1 MEQRVL
7 DLLGRKWYFQGFN
20 GTPGLLNGATWSAVR
35 DMHDVLGYGYSAII
49 TFFEGDKCYFLY
61 GLEDLFNILND
72 LLKNVRK
79 DKDYL
84 KFLLDKD
91 EEICKDIL
99 KFYEKLDCDKLKEIS
114 DEELGELYKE
124 VNLKYSRLL
133 GVSHMI
139 EGFTQTTEKKIREL
153 VERNEKKGGK
163 ELLKVLTSPISHSF
177 MSIEHNKLYKIVK
190 EIKKLGITVV
200 DDKVL
205 ENVDVKKMIV
215 RHRDSYFW
223 KNNGFSCVNI
233 LGTSDFVNEIN
244 DIIEK
249 DVNVDE
255 KIAEFVTVSE
265 NKEKKAAVLE
275 EIGEGELSELIKIGD
290 VIFRIHDRRKEHMT
304 ISLHYLNLLHEEA
317 AKRFNVD
324 VELVRFARVDEL
336 TKVGEIVDE
345 LKSRKKKSVF
355 VFFPDEEYVFT
366 GDIAEEYINELTKQR
381 DIEIDDVIKG
391 NGASLGKVT
400 GKVKVCRG
408 VEEISKMEEG
418 CVLVACM
425 TQPEFVPA
433 MKKAIAIVTDEGG
446 LTCHAAIIS
455 RELGIPCVIGTKVAT
470 QVLKDG
476 EIVEV
481 DADKGIV
488 RKLKD

>member
-1 MEQRVL
+1 
-7 DLLGRKWYFQGFN
+7 
-20 GTPGLLNGATWSAVR
+20 
-35 DMHDVLGYGYSAII
+35 
-49 TFFEGDKCYFLY
+49 
-61 GLEDLFNILND
+61 LEDLFNILND

-91 EEICKDIL
+91 EEICKNVL
-99 KFYEKLDCDKLKEIS
+99 EFYEKLDCAGLKELS
-114 DEELGELYKE
+114 DENLARMYKD
-124 VNLKYSRLL
+124 VNLKYSYLL

-139 EGFTQTTEKKIREL
+139 EGFTQTTEEKIREL
-153 VERNEKKGGK
+153 VERNEKKSGK
-163 ELLKVLTSPISHSF
+163 ELMKVLISPSSHSL

-190 EIKKLGITVV
+190 EIKKLGISKI

-205 ENVDVKKMIV
+205 ENNEIKKMIDEHA
-215 RHRDSYFW
+215 RKYFW
-223 KNNGFSCVNI
+223 KNNGFSCVKI
-233 LGTSDFVNEIN
+233 LGTTDFVDEIN

-249 DVNVDE
+249 DVDVDE
-255 KIAEFVTVSE
+255 KINEFEAVSG
-265 NKEKKAAVLE
+265 NKKKKEEVLK
-275 EIGEGELSELIKIGD
+275 EIGDFELKELIEIGD
-290 VIFRIHDRRKEHMT
+290 AIFRIHDRRKEHMT

>member
-1 MEQRVL
+1 
-7 DLLGRKWYFQGFN
+7 
-20 GTPGLLNGATWSAVR
+20 
-35 DMHDVLGYGYSAII
+35 
-49 TFFEGDKCYFLY
+49 
-61 GLEDLFNILND
+61 
-72 LLKNVRK
+72 
-79 DKDYL
+79 
-84 KFLLDKD
+84 
-91 EEICKDIL
+91 
-99 KFYEKLDCDKLKEIS
+99 
-114 DEELGELYKE
+114 
-124 VNLKYSRLL
+124 
-133 GVSHMI
+133 
-139 EGFTQTTEKKIREL
+139 
-153 VERNEKKGGK
+153 
-163 ELLKVLTSPISHSF
+163 
-177 MSIEHNKLYKIVK
+177 
-190 EIKKLGITVV
+190 
-200 DDKVL
+200 
-205 ENVDVKKMIV
+205 
-215 RHRDSYFW
+215 
-223 KNNGFSCVNI
+223 
-233 LGTSDFVNEIN
+233 
-244 DIIEK
+244 
-249 DVNVDE
+249 
-255 KIAEFVTVSE
+255 
-265 NKEKKAAVLE
+265 
-275 EIGEGELSELIKIGD
+275 
-290 VIFRIHDRRKEHMT
+290 
-304 ISLHYLNLLHEEA
+304 LHEEA